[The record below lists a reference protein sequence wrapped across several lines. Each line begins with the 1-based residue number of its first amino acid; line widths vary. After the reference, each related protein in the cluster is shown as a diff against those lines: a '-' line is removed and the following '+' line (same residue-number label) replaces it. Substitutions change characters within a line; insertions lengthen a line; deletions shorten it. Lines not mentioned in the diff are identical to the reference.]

1 MKAGMQSSRRSE
13 RETAQL
19 KLADIYKTSVITD
32 KTAEDVQK
40 HRKEMAYPRG
50 DFIAMIIAFC
60 KEKGILKYC
69 SAPFEADWQLVSL
82 QKQGIIQQFYVIG
95 TVLAT
100 MVPVMGWTPLKSLE
114 QLVPFVVF
122 MGIQLIEY

>member
-1 MKAGMQSSRRSE
+1 MILKRQSSQIKQQKMC
-13 RETAQL
+13 REASQRDGL
-19 KLADIYKTSVITD
+19 
-32 KTAEDVQK
+32 
-40 HRKEMAYPRG
+40 P
-50 DFIAMIIAFC
+50 FIAMIIAFC